1 MFARFEARI
10 AAVTG
15 AEGRLFFVD
24 EGLISPPSV
33 YCCCCCCLSLSLS
46 DCATSLLVERTSSI
60 FKSLKVVPLGCFCG
74 LSYSGDSS
82 QSCSV
87 IWKDLRRLA
96 VDISMGFKSVF
107 VAEREVI
114 CLGIFFGVYRGGFEL
129 FVYWVVD

>member
-33 YCCCCCCLSLSLS
+33 CCCLSLSFS
-46 DCATSLLVERTSSI
+46 DFATSLADERTSSI
-60 FKSLKVVPLGCFCG
+60 FKSLKVDPLGCFCG

-87 IWKDLRRLA
+87 
-96 VDISMGFKSVF
+96 M
-107 VAEREVI
+107 
-114 CLGIFFGVYRGGFEL
+114 
-129 FVYWVVD
+129 